1 MPRQMSRLPNGL
13 QMTDAQTLCLFFDGS
28 LDGSDCAI
36 ESVRQN
42 LKRAAAE
49 TYLSPSHPC
58 TGNTPSIACRGALL
72 AVSRQHYCF
81 LPLWNSHQRD
91 GCTAIHVYMS
101 THRYKGHTIALIPS
115 MEGLMW
121 ACQYVIMKADQTE
134 IAGFPDGNTYDDRQ
148 QAELAAL
155 AKAKSLIDESALN
168 KDPLGS
174 GR

>member
-1 MPRQMSRLPNGL
+1 ME
-13 QMTDAQTLCLFFDGS
+13 
-28 LDGSDCAI
+28 I
-36 ESVRQN
+36 
-42 LKRAAAE
+42 
-49 TYLSPSHPC
+49 YLSPSHAC
-58 TGNTPSIACRGALL
+58 TGDTPSIACLVGFRALRATL
-72 AVSRQHYCF
+72 L
-81 LPLWNSHQRD
+81 LPASMSPRMREMDVPLF
-91 GCTAIHVYMS
+91 MS

>member
-1 MPRQMSRLPNGL
+1 MLN
-13 QMTDAQTLCLFFDGS
+13 S
-28 LDGSDCAI
+28 LSPYSKAALDQSDCAI

-42 LKRAAAE
+42 RNRAAAE

-58 TGNTPSIACRGALL
+58 TGDTPSIACLVR
-72 AVSRQHYCF
+72 F
-81 LPLWNSHQRD
+81 LRSPGNIIASCLHETRIREMDVPLF
-91 GCTAIHVYMS
+91 MS